1 MTKREFWAGMK
12 ISSAIH
18 DRGLDILLFLLD
30 CITASMSDEDLSHSV
45 VCSFATNIPFWRK
58 CALRYRGP
66 YELHLVPR
74 LMQ

>member
-30 CITASMSDEDLSHSV
+30 CITASMSDEDLR
-45 VCSFATNIPFWRK
+45 I
-58 CALRYRGP
+58 
-66 YELHLVPR
+66 
-74 LMQ
+74 Q